1 MIIVRQQLFASIFHS
16 FYYHYVIK
24 KQTKKKTSNFL
35 QGHKPVS
42 NRYNTQIQIG
52 LSQKTNSIT
61 LVNWGCIFGSTI
73 YTTSES
79 ISCSVVSDSLQPS
92 WSAAH
97 LTLLSIEF
105 SRQEYWTG
113 LSFPSAKIK
122 LKSPTLQTDSLM
134 CEPPG
139 STIYICPWG
148 NIFFVCLFVFLS
160 EFQFSHLQKD
170 RVICKEK
177 R

>member
-1 MIIVRQQLFASIFHS
+1 MLC
-16 FYYHYVIK
+16 HYVETNVFLKSNAFISNK
-24 KQTKKKTSNFL
+24 FCLVISVEKHRFIIGCKWSLLGSNCLPVFFTPSTTTMWLKNKQKKKTSNFL

-122 LKSPTLQTDSLM
+122 LNCRQIL
-134 CEPPG
+134 
-139 STIYICPWG
+139 
-148 NIFFVCLFVFLS
+148 
-160 EFQFSHLQKD
+160 
-170 RVICKEK
+170 
-177 R
+177 